1 MEREFCGVRVHYEQR
16 GTGKDILLL
25 HGWGCSTA
33 LFAPLIDALSPLA
46 RVTAIDFP
54 GHGQSGKPP
63 EPWGV
68 PDFARMIEQL
78 ITALGIAPCAIVAHS
93 FGGRVAIVL
102 AAEKPELVTKLVLTG
117 AAGLRKPQTSQ
128 RKLRGG
134 LYKFLRGACDLC
146 EKTHLFGDAPQN
158 MREKLRKRFGSADY
172 NALDADMRQTFVKV
186 INQDLR
192 EYLPRIG
199 APTLLYWGTQ
209 DTETPLWMGQA
220 MEHEIPD
227 AGLVTVEGTHFAY
240 IEHAQEFARIVAH
253 FLLEDNA

>member
-1 MEREFCGVRVHYEQR
+1 MEREVCGARVHYEQR

-33 LFAPLIDALSPLA
+33 LFAPLMDALAPLA

-54 GHGQSGKPP
+54 GHGRSGKPP

-68 PDFARMIEQL
+68 PDFARMTEQL
-78 ITALGIAPCAIVAHS
+78 IRELALAPCAIVAHS

-102 AAEKPELVTKLVLTG
+102 AAEHPELVEKLVLTG
-117 AAGLRKPQTSQ
+117 AAGLRKPPTAQSK
-128 RKLRGG
+128 RRSNV
-134 LYKFLRGACDLC
+134 YKFLRGACDLC
-146 EKTHLFGDAPQN
+146 EKTRLFGDMPQT

-172 NALDADMRQTFVKV
+172 NALDEDMRQTFVKV

-192 EYLPRIG
+192 EYLPRIA
-199 APTLLYWGTQ
+199 APTLLYWGTG
-209 DTETPLWMGQA
+209 DTETPLWMGQEMA
-220 MEHEIPD
+220 REIPD

-240 IEHAQEFARIVAH
+240 IEHAQAFARVVTH
-253 FLLEDNA
+253 FLLEENG